1 MSDTTN
7 ISDLPN
13 TPGNNIT
20 LEMKEKPTQQQMS
33 MLSQNGQGMPKAGV
47 QGMSLGT
54 PQSIPQAAMQR
65 MMQSAP
71 QTDVNQIVTGI
82 QNAAAAKMTAL
93 PSRDIPMMTHPH
105 TQDKQSRP
113 NYIPQ
118 PKQHIDYIKQ
128 HDSIQSMIQ
137 KERKQH
143 TKEDRLEDIY
153 EEMQTPIFVMILF
166 FIFRAAILST
176 YTTKTITF
184 PFYKRR
190 YTTYWG
196 ISFKN
201 HFVRRV
207 ILFYPKSHKIFKS
220 RITGR

>member
-1 MSDTTN
+1 MSDTTD

-13 TPGNNIT
+13 SPGNNIT
-20 LEMKEKPTQQQMS
+20 LEMKEKPTQMQMS

-47 QGMSLGT
+47 QGMPL
-54 PQSIPQAAMQR
+54 QSV
-65 MMQSAP
+65 P

-166 FIFRAAILST
+166 LFFELPFFQRILQKQLPSLFSKEGT
-176 YTTKTITF
+176 QLIGGYLLKTILF
-184 PFYKRR
+184 GGSFYFIQKATK
-190 YTTYWG
+190 YLSQG
-196 ISFKN
+196 
-201 HFVRRV
+201 
-207 ILFYPKSHKIFKS
+207 
-220 RITGR
+220 

>member
-1 MSDTTN
+1 MSDTTD

-13 TPGNNIT
+13 SPGNNIT
-20 LEMKEKPTQQQMS
+20 LEMKEKPIQQQMS

-47 QGMSLGT
+47 QGMPL
-54 PQSIPQAAMQR
+54 
-65 MMQSAP
+65 QSAP

-166 FIFRAAILST
+166 LFFELPFFQRILQKQLPSLFSKEGT
-176 YTTKTITF
+176 QLIGGYLLKTILF
-184 PFYKRR
+184 GGSFYFIQKATK
-190 YTTYWG
+190 YLSQG
-196 ISFKN
+196 
-201 HFVRRV
+201 
-207 ILFYPKSHKIFKS
+207 
-220 RITGR
+220 

>member
-113 NYIPQ
+113 NYVPQ

-166 FIFRAAILST
+166 LFFELPFFQRMLQKQLPSLFSKEGTQLIGGYLL
-176 YTTKTITF
+176 KTILF
-184 PFYKRR
+184 GGSFYFIQKATK
-190 YTTYWG
+190 YLSQG
-196 ISFKN
+196 
-201 HFVRRV
+201 
-207 ILFYPKSHKIFKS
+207 
-220 RITGR
+220 

>member
-1 MSDTTN
+1 MSDTTD

-13 TPGNNIT
+13 SPGNNIT
-20 LEMKEKPTQQQMS
+20 LEMKEKPIQQQMS

-47 QGMSLGT
+47 QGMPL
-54 PQSIPQAAMQR
+54 
-65 MMQSAP
+65 QSAP

-166 FIFRAAILST
+166 LFFQLPFFQRMLQKQLPSLFSKEGTQLIGGYLL
-176 YTTKTITF
+176 KTILF
-184 PFYKRR
+184 GGSFYFIQKATK
-190 YTTYWG
+190 YLSQG
-196 ISFKN
+196 
-201 HFVRRV
+201 
-207 ILFYPKSHKIFKS
+207 
-220 RITGR
+220 